1 MRIISALIVAVAYAS
16 EAWSLV
22 PPFQRTNVFGR
33 GGGVRTLFFPLLVDK
48 AY

>member
-1 MRIISALIVAVAYAS
+1 MRIVSALIIAVACAS

-33 GGGVRTLFFPLLVDK
+33 GGGVRTLFFSLLVDK
-48 AY
+48 VY